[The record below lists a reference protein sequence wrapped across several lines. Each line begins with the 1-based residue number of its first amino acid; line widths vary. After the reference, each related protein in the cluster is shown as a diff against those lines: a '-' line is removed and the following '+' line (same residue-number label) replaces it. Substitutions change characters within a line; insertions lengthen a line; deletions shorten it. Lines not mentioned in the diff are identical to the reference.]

1 MLRRLYEEAAK
12 NELKLDFADATFRHA
27 QQRRPQRLH
36 LYDDDLPLSSVL
48 RGNFF
53 QLSADAKCN
62 FPDYNLI
69 VGSSGRDC
77 EKSLRK

>member
-48 RGNFF
+48 RGNLF
-53 QLSADAKCN
+53 S
-62 FPDYNLI
+62 I
-69 VGSSGRDC
+69 IGRRQVQIPG
-77 EKSLRK
+77 L